1 MWNAKP
7 SGAYSLQSAA
17 GKENVLEM
25 SKVFAER
32 GYTDEAK
39 AGVTGNVMAE
49 SGLNPWRWQSDTVN
63 TSAGYGLFQF
73 TPATSYLNKAKSLQ
87 FYAPNMSTS
96 EVTEGAQPTDG
107 IAQLVSFD
115 TDLLGKWNIYLWRPY
130 WDKTEYADLYQK
142 ALNVLDTYG
151 TNRTLSIAQFRQ
163 INDIYDATLA
173 FLGCYE
179 GPAVPNMDAR
189 FGYAEAAYEIIHG
202 SPFPTG
208 RKGMPVWMMCRR
220 LF

>member
-7 SGAYSLQSAA
+7 SGAYALESAK
-17 GKENVLEM
+17 GKENILEI

-73 TPATSYLNKAKSLQ
+73 TPASSYLNKANSLEY
-87 FYAPNMSTS
+87 YAPNMSTS
-96 EVTEGAQPTDG
+96 EVTEGAKPTDG
-107 IAQLVSFD
+107 IAQLVAFD
-115 TDLLGKWNIYLWRPY
+115 TDLLGKWNPYLWRPY
-130 WDKTEYADLYQK
+130 WDKTEYADLYQ
-142 ALNVLDTYG
+142 
-151 TNRTLSIAQFRQ
+151 IAQFRQ
-163 INDIYDATLA
+163 INVIYDATLA

-179 GPAVPNMDAR
+179 GPAVPNMGAR
-189 FGYAEAAYEIIHG
+189 LTYAEAAYEIIHG

>member
-1 MWNAKP
+1 M
-7 SGAYSLQSAA
+7 
-17 GKENVLEM
+17 
-25 SKVFAER
+25 
-32 GYTDEAK
+32 
-39 AGVTGNVMAE
+39 
-49 SGLNPWRWQSDTVN
+49 
-63 TSAGYGLFQF
+63 GYGLFQF
-73 TPATSYLNKAKSLQ
+73 TPASSYLNKASSLTY
-87 FYAPNMSTS
+87 YAPNMSTS
-96 EVTEGAQPTDG
+96 EVTDGAKPTDG
-107 IAQLVSFD
+107 IAQLVAFD

-142 ALNVLDTYG
+142 ALHVLDTYG
-151 TNRTLSIAQFRQ
+151 TNRTLSIEQFRQ
-163 INDIYDATLA
+163 INVIYDATLA

-189 FGYAEAAYEIIHG
+189 LAYAEAAYEIIHG